1 MAISATQIK
10 KLRDST
16 GAGMMNCK
24 AALVEAEGD
33 IEKAVDIL
41 RKKGAAALGKKSG
54 RTANEGVIVS
64 YIHSGN
70 RLGVLLEVNCETD
83 FVARNEDFK
92 NFAHNIAMHIAA
104 SNPLW
109 VSREEVPSEVL
120 EKERDIYKEQA
131 LNEGKPDKI
140 IDRIVEGKVEKF
152 YEQTCL
158 MEQRFVK
165 NPDLTVQ
172 DYLAELV
179 GKIGENVVVK
189 RFTRYFLGEE

>member
-16 GAGMMNCK
+16 GAGMMTCK

-54 RTANEGVIVS
+54 RTANEGVIVP
-64 YIHSGN
+64 YIHQGN

-109 VSREEVPSEVL
+109 VSRGEVPSEVL
-120 EKERDIYKEQA
+120 EKERDIYKEQV

>member
-120 EKERDIYKEQA
+120 EKERDIYKEQV

>member
-16 GAGMMNCK
+16 GAGMMTCK
-24 AALVEAEGD
+24 SALVEAEGD
-33 IEKAVDIL
+33 MEKAVDIL

-64 YIHSGN
+64 YIHQGN

-92 NFAHNIAMHIAA
+92 NFAHDIAMHIAA

-109 VSREEVPSEVL
+109 VSRGDVPSEVL

-131 LNEGKPDKI
+131 LNEGKPNKIMDK
-140 IDRIVEGKVEKF
+140 IVEGKVEKF

-165 NPDLTVQ
+165 NPDLTIQ

-179 GKIGENVVVK
+179 GKIGENVVIK
-189 RFTRYFLGEE
+189 RFTRYFLGE

>member
-16 GAGMMNCK
+16 GAGMMTCK
-24 AALVEAEGD
+24 SALVEAEGD
-33 IEKAVDIL
+33 MEKAVDIL

-64 YIHSGN
+64 YIHQGN

-92 NFAHNIAMHIAA
+92 NFAHDIAMHIAA

-109 VSREEVPSEVL
+109 VSRGDVPSEVL

-140 IDRIVEGKVEKF
+140 MDKIVEGKVEKF

-165 NPDLTVQ
+165 NPDLTIQ

-179 GKIGENVVVK
+179 GKIGENVVIK
-189 RFTRYFLGEE
+189 RFTRYFLGE